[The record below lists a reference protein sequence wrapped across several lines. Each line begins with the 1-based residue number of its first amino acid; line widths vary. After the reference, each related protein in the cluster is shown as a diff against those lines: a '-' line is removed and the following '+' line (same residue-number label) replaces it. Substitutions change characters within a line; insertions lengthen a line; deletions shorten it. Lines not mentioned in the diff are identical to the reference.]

1 MARTQSGRERES
13 GVRYVFAGEGVRSA
27 REVAVRMTR
36 LYQRDRWRLSPRRI
50 ARSVDAVPLV
60 DPIFVLGVQGGG
72 TTLISRALRR
82 HPSVV
87 SVSGGSDHWT
97 GTDELG
103 VIPNR
108 IRRLPASFWG
118 SKFRADVEH
127 PILGANHSSVYACD
141 ELLPFYRRDPAHATA
156 AEARAF
162 KRFLREH
169 LAVYGR
175 GGRARFL
182 DKTHTF
188 TVRVSF
194 LARVLDGHRPHF
206 VLVVRNPYATCVRV
220 LTTKPPSF
228 RFEVPHDRRL
238 ALVAEHWENSMRLAL
253 EDAAAVESFTVVRV
267 EDFLAR
273 PEATVTALASRVGLD
288 VVPEM
293 TPRPEHE
300 KPFATLSSDRKWWPL
315 EPDRG
320 VTEVSAADADIVK
333 ARCGALVER
342 FGYRLD
348 ERGRPTSDPLR
359 DGLSAG
365 HVSGW
370 PQVRR
375 LLHDAPRSRSVGLD
389 PRLERGTN
397 G

>member
-1 MARTQSGRERES
+1 MARTERALERES
-13 GVRYVFAGEGVRSA
+13 GLRYLLAGEGVRSA
-27 REVAVRMTR
+27 REVAVRATR
-36 LYQRDRWRLSPRRI
+36 LYQRDRWRVSPRRL
-50 ARSVDAVPLV
+50 ARSVDAVPLEG
-60 DPIFVLGVQGGG
+60 PIFVLGVQGGG

-87 SVSGGSDHWT
+87 SVSGGSEQWT

-127 PILGANHSSVYACD
+127 PILGTNHSSVYACD
-141 ELLPFYRRDPAHATA
+141 ELLPFYRREPEYATA
-156 AEARAF
+156 AEAHAF
-162 KRFLREH
+162 KRFVREH

-175 GGRARFL
+175 GTGSRFI

-188 TVRVSF
+188 TVRVAF
-194 LARVLDGHRPHF
+194 LARLLDGHRPHF
-206 VLVVRNPYATCVRV
+206 VLVVRNPYATCTRV
-220 LTTKPPSF
+220 LASKPPSF
-228 RFEVPHDRRL
+228 RFELPHARKL
-238 ALVAEHWENSMRLAL
+238 ALVAEHWENSMRLAM
-253 EDAAAVESFTVVRV
+253 EDGEGVDSFTVVRL

-273 PEATVTALASRVGLD
+273 PEATITDLAGGIGLD

-315 EPDRG
+315 EQDRG
-320 VTEVSAADADIVK
+320 LSEVSWADADIIG
-333 ARCGALVER
+333 ARCGVLAER

-348 ERGRPTSDPLR
+348 EAGRPTSDVTSQASRPTL
-359 DGLSAG
+359 G
-365 HVSGW
+365 
-370 PQVRR
+370 
-375 LLHDAPRSRSVGLD
+375 SRSAS
-389 PRLERGTN
+389 RG
-397 G
+397 GAFGGA